1 MPGSAVPG
9 WRIPGYT
16 KLKALGSGGFGD
28 VVLPLPRPDLQSLE
42 KALAAAPQQAGLYVN
57 TIFTPELYPYP
68 DGPTSIG
75 IDNVD
80 FISKIQ
86 WAATSQGD
94 LIGTGTLNWNTCN
107 PDCAAGNSKTFPVKI
122 TASDP
127 RMCTVVYPNGSNR
140 PSQKIRGEVFGLIDI
155 QSLQPGAPS
164 FLTGDA
170 VLKPCG

>member
-1 MPGSAVPG
+1 M
-9 WRIPGYT
+9 
-16 KLKALGSGGFGD
+16 
-28 VVLPLPRPDLQSLE
+28 VLPLPRPDLQSLE

-127 RMCTVVYPNGSNR
+127 RMCTVVVYPNGSNR